1 LDKYSQNI
9 ILYNQ
14 NLPDEEIYRY
24 FEMAEFVVLPYK
36 DATGSGVI
44 PLAFAFSKAV
54 IVSNV

>member
-1 LDKYSQNI
+1 M
-9 ILYNQ
+9 LYNQ
-14 NLPDEEIYRY
+14 NIPDEEIYRY